1 VNYCRAAFI
10 QKIPGTLKS
19 VRYFSNTLSNHSIPD
34 HLPIMHI
41 SRLLAIALA
50 VCFNAASYAANPQ
63 VEIKTSLGNIVVE
76 LYPDKAPKTVDNFL
90 RYVKDGHY
98 HNTVFHRVIPGFMIQ
113 GGGFDKTFAQK
124 PTRQPVENEA
134 ANGLRNDAGTIAMAR
149 TSDPH
154 SATAQFF
161 INVANNTFLNYTS
174 PDPRGYGYTVFGKVI
189 HGMDV
194 AEKIAATPT
203 GMRGPFPGD
212 VPKSDI
218 VIEDIKLVAA
228 EPLPSS
234 NSSMK

>member
-1 VNYCRAAFI
+1 MA
-10 QKIPGTLKS
+10 
-19 VRYFSNTLSNHSIPD
+19 
-34 HLPIMHI
+34 I
-41 SRLLAIALA
+41 S
-50 VCFNAASYAANPQ
+50 
-63 VEIKTSLGNIVVE
+63 TVE

-98 HNTVFHRVIPGFMIQ
+98 RNTVFHRVIPGFMIQ

-134 ANGLRNDAGTIAMAR
+134 ANGLRNDTGTIAMAR

-203 GMRGPFPGD
+203 GMRGPFPSD

-218 VIEDIKLVAA
+218 VIEDIKLVVA
-228 EPLPSS
+228 ESLPSS
-234 NSSMK
+234 NPSTK

>member
-1 VNYCRAAFI
+1 
-10 QKIPGTLKS
+10 
-19 VRYFSNTLSNHSIPD
+19 
-34 HLPIMHI
+34 MHI
-41 SRLLAIALA
+41 SGLLVIALTF
-50 VCFNAASYAANPQ
+50 CINMASYAADPQ
-63 VEIKTSLGNIVVE
+63 VEIRTNLGNMTVE

-98 HNTVFHRVIPGFMIQ
+98 RNTVFHRVIPGFMIQ

-134 ANGLRNDAGTIAMAR
+134 ANGLRNDTGTIAMAR
-149 TSDPH
+149 TSDPN

-174 PDPRGYGYTVFGKVI
+174 PTPRGYGYTVFGKVI
-189 HGMDV
+189 NGMDV

-203 GMRGPFPGD
+203 GMRGPFPSD

-218 VIEDIKLVAA
+218 VIEDIKFVVA
-228 EPLPSS
+228 ESLPSS
-234 NSSMK
+234 NPSTK